1 MEQMQPTDLTPLERK
16 ARMELEMSQVMA
28 AEILARAAFYAHAI
42 LGPAMK
48 SPRSWAHQALAQV
61 LDEVEMSLLQCEG
74 RA

>member
-1 MEQMQPTDLTPLERK
+1 MQLNSRASPLEAK
-16 ARMELEMSQVMA
+16 AQQELELSQVMA
-28 AEILARAAFYAHAI
+28 AEILARAAFYAHSI

-61 LDEVEMSLLQCEG
+61 LDDVELSLLRCEG